1 MSISCF
7 QLYVLLILLAG
18 TGEPVVPERRRKMN
32 VRDIMTTNVVTIPS
46 STSIADAKRI
56 MEAHRIRRLPV
67 VDKGKLVG
75 IVTDHRLESVSPSK
89 ATSLTVWELTY
100 LLSKTTVK
108 EIMEKKVITV
118 SPDMNAEESLA
129 VAQGK
134 KVGALVVMEEGRVV
148 GIATTNDFFYKIVN
162 PILGLGQPGSRVG
175 IIGGGETKA
184 LAGIIST
191 INKLGL
197 EISTLHIEQL
207 PEAKAKDV
215 CVHINSEDVSK
226 FLAELKAKGYK
237 ASLRKR

>member
-1 MSISCF
+1 MD
-7 QLYVLLILLAG
+7 
-18 TGEPVVPERRRKMN
+18 

-46 STSIADAKRI
+46 NTSIADAKRI
-56 MEAHRIRRLPV
+56 MEAHHIRRLPV

-100 LLSKTTVK
+100 LLNKTTVE

-118 SPDMNAEESLA
+118 SPDMSAEESLA
-129 VAQGK
+129 VAQGN

-162 PILGLGQPGSRVG
+162 PILGLGQPGSRVEV
-175 IIGGGETKA
+175 IGGGETEA
-184 LAGIIST
+184 LAGIVST
-191 INKLGL
+191 IDKLGL

-207 PEAKAKDV
+207 PGEKNKDV
-215 CVHINSEDVSK
+215 CVHINSEDVSQ
-226 FLAELKAKGYK
+226 LLDELKAKGYRV
-237 ASLRKR
+237 SLRRR